1 MVMYSYN
8 YNDDIIWLYYGYYG
22 YYDVLL
28 LRISYINLSL
38 Y

>member
-28 LRISYINLSL
+28 LRISYINLLL